1 MSLGEILSFAFVQRA
16 ILAGALIAAV
26 CSILGVFLV
35 LRRMSLIGDGLA
47 HITFGSVAVVLL
59 IGISPLYI
67 TLAALPLVMISSLAI
82 LKLTRSKK
90 IHGDAAIGIVSSIGI
105 AVGIVLASLSG
116 GYNVDLFSYL
126 FGNILTVNQTELLLS
141 FIIFIIVVG
150 CVIFFYHDLFAVTFD
165 EELAQSMGIKTKRI
179 NILLFILTAVAAVL
193 AMKVTGIMLVSAMLI
208 LPPLTALQLS
218 ISFRMTI
225 IVSVIFSI
233 LSVICGIIFS
243 FLLNYTGRRNY
254 SNLQCHLSSDHF
266 RNKKNLTCTEVKYSG
281 SNQILF

>member
-1 MSLGEILSFAFVQRA
+1 MSLGEILSFTFIQRA
-16 ILAGALIAAV
+16 MLAGSLIAAV

-47 HITFGSVAVVLL
+47 HITFGAVAIVLL
-59 IGISPLYI
+59 IGVSPLYI

-82 LKLTRSKK
+82 LKLTHSKK

-141 FIIFIIVVG
+141 FIIFVIVVSS
-150 CVIFFYHDLFAVTFD
+150 VIFFYHDLFAVTFD

-179 NILLFILTAVAAVL
+179 NILLFILTAIAAVL

-218 ISFRMTI
+218 VSFRMTI
-225 IVSVIFSI
+225 IASVIFSI

-243 FLLNYTGRRNY
+243 FLLNIPAGGTIVICNVLLLLIIFGIKMISPVSR
-254 SNLQCHLSSDHF
+254 
-266 RNKKNLTCTEVKYSG
+266 
-281 SNQILF
+281 

>member
-1 MSLGEILSFAFVQRA
+1 MSLNTILSFTFVQHA
-16 ILAGALIAAV
+16 ILAGILIAAV

-47 HITFGSVAVVLL
+47 HITFGSVAIVLL

-67 TLAALPLVMISSLAI
+67 TLATLPLVMLSSLAI
-82 LKLTRSKK
+82 LKLTSSKK
-90 IHGDAAIGIVSSIGI
+90 VQGDAAIGIVSSIGI
-105 AVGIVLASLSG
+105 AVGIVLASMSG

-126 FGNILTVNQTELLLS
+126 FGNILTVNPTELLLS
-141 FIIFIIVVG
+141 FIIFIIVIG
-150 CVIFFYHDLFAVTFD
+150 FVIFFYHDLFAVTFD

-179 NILLFILTAVAAVL
+179 NIILFILTAVAAVL

-225 IVSVIFSI
+225 ITSVMFSA
-233 LSVICGIIFS
+233 LSVICGIIFA
-243 FLLNYTGRRNY
+243 FLLNLAAGGTIVIFNVIFLLIILGVKKI
-254 SNLQCHLSSDHF
+254 LSAP
-266 RNKKNLTCTEVKYSG
+266 R
-281 SNQILF
+281 